1 MKAIARWSINNRV
14 TVNLLMVLVIVA
26 GLLALMRMRREAF
39 PQFSLDFIHISVPY
53 PGASPEEIE
62 EGICIKIEEQLKA
75 IDGVSKIMSTA
86 QEGHGSLLVE
96 LDVDSDDEVQ
106 SILDEV
112 KTEVDRI
119 DTFPEESENPVIIE
133 VLMREP
139 VIGVAVYGDRS
150 ERELREMAERIR
162 DDLTDTDVISQADLL
177 GVRDYEISIE
187 VSEDD
192 LRRYNL
198 SFDGVAKAIRTA
210 SLDLP
215 GGLIKTPGGDVLLRS
230 KGQRYVGQ
238 EFEDIPLIT
247 HKDGTIIRLG
257 DVANIIDGFEDVD
270 QWGRFNGK
278 PMAMVQVMRT
288 GDEDIVEIAR
298 VARDYVETHQH
309 LMPEGIQVALWGD
322 LSQMVRDRISLLS
335 RNGIQGILLVFL
347 SLALFLN
354 FRLAFWVA
362 IGIPISFMAA
372 FFVLDWYGATINL
385 ISLFAFIMTLGI
397 LVDDAIIF
405 GENAYSNFYQGKSP
419 SQAVIDGVGEVGWPV
434 VMAVTT
440 TILAFTPLLFIAGI
454 MGKFIAVMPTAV
466 IIILIVSLAEALL
479 ILPAHLEGALS
490 RSSRS
495 PSSGHG
501 LQQKVRSRVDK
512 ALRFAIDRVYTPVI
526 KSATKNRYFTLC
538 IALGVIIA
546 TAGLV
551 LGGHVS
557 FTLFPKGD
565 SDLMIV
571 EISYPLGTP
580 VRITEASIKE
590 LERAALAAN
599 EDVSSLAA
607 DGDKVVKHVLSL
619 VGQIPPRDWKT
630 GENGGHCGQVFVELL
645 SSENRPG
652 LSAERILN
660 AWRKKVGDMP
670 GVERLAFSVLH
681 GGPAGNPIEIQLIG
695 HDFDILE
702 QAASDVK
709 AEIASYPGTYDI
721 ADDSKPGKE
730 EIRLKARDGASPLGV
745 SLQDI
750 ARQVRQAFY
759 GEEAVR
765 IQRGRDDIKVMVRYA
780 EPERRSFAGVEEMR
794 IRTREGDEI
803 PLDEVAQVDYGR
815 AYSVIHRVDRKRV
828 ITVVSDLDENVAN
841 ATKIVSDLK
850 ANFLPELVKRYPGI
864 KYSLEGDEKRQEES
878 IGSLKKG
885 FTLALMGIYLILATQ
900 FRSYAQPGIIMMAIP
915 FGLVGAVIGHLIMD
929 LDVTLMSLFGSVA
942 LSGIVVNDALILID
956 FTNRAVQDGKSL
968 EQAVEASGR
977 ARFRPVILTSVTT
990 IAGLM
995 PLMLERSFQAQFLIP
1010 MAVSITF
1017 GLLVATVLTLVLVP
1031 ALYMIVKDLTSLSAR
1046 LFGRA

>member
-1 MKAIARWSINNRV
+1 MKAVARWSINNRV

-86 QEGHGSLLVE
+86 QEGHGSFLVE

-150 ERELREMAERIR
+150 ERQLREVAERIR

-230 KGQRYVGQ
+230 KGQRYVGR

-247 HKDGTIIRLG
+247 HRDGTIIRLG

-298 VARDYVETHQH
+298 VARDYVETHRH

-405 GENAYSNFYQGKSP
+405 GENAYSHYYQGKSP

-590 LERAALAAN
+590 LEKAALAAN

-850 ANFLPELVKRYPGI
+850 ADFLPELVRRYPGI

-900 FRSYAQPGIIMMAIP
+900 FRSYTQPGIIMMAIP

-1017 GLLVATVLTLVLVP
+1017 GLLAATVLTLVLVP
-1031 ALYMIVKDLTSLSAR
+1031 ALYMIVKDLNSLSAR

>member
-1 MKAIARWSINNRV
+1 MKAVARWSINNRV

-86 QEGHGSLLVE
+86 QEGHGSFLVE

-150 ERELREMAERIR
+150 ERQLREVAERIR

-230 KGQRYVGQ
+230 KGQRYVGR

-247 HKDGTIIRLG
+247 HRDGTIIRLG

-298 VARDYVETHQH
+298 VARDYVETHRH

-590 LERAALAAN
+590 LEKAALAAN

-850 ANFLPELVKRYPGI
+850 ADFLPELVRRYPGI

-900 FRSYAQPGIIMMAIP
+900 FRSYTQPGIIMMAIP

-1017 GLLVATVLTLVLVP
+1017 GLLAATVLTLVLV
-1031 ALYMIVKDLTSLSAR
+1031 
-1046 LFGRA
+1046 

>member
-1 MKAIARWSINNRV
+1 MKAVARWSINNRV

-86 QEGHGSLLVE
+86 QEGHGSFLVE

-150 ERELREMAERIR
+150 ERQLREVAERIR

-230 KGQRYVGQ
+230 KGQRYVGR

-247 HKDGTIIRLG
+247 HRDGTIIRLG

-298 VARDYVETHQH
+298 VARDYVETHRH

-590 LERAALAAN
+590 LEKAALAAN

-850 ANFLPELVKRYPGI
+850 ADFLPELVRRYPGI

-900 FRSYAQPGIIMMAIP
+900 FRSYTQPGIIMMAIP

-1017 GLLVATVLTLVLVP
+1017 GLLAATVLTLVLVP
-1031 ALYMIVKDLTSLSAR
+1031 ALYMIVKDLNSLSAR

>member
-1 MKAIARWSINNRV
+1 MKAVARWSINNRV

-86 QEGHGSLLVE
+86 QEGHGSFLVE

-150 ERELREMAERIR
+150 ERQLREVAERIR

-230 KGQRYVGQ
+230 KGQRYVGR

-247 HKDGTIIRLG
+247 HRDGTIIRLG

-298 VARDYVETHQH
+298 VARDYVETHRH

-590 LERAALAAN
+590 LEKAALAAN

-850 ANFLPELVKRYPGI
+850 ADFLPELVRRYPGI

-900 FRSYAQPGIIMMAIP
+900 FRSYTQPGIIMMAIP

-1017 GLLVATVLTLVLVP
+1017 GLLAATVLTLVLVP